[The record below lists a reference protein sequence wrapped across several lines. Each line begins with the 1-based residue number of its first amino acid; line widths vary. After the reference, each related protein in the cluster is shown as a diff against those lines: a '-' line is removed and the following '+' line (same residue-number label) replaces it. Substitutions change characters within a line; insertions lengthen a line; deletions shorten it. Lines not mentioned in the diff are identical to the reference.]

1 MSENIHILN
10 DVLCLE
16 EAIKFDLGKVIQAID
31 IDNKRSSF
39 LEMLLENYKE
49 NRFNVNIGL
58 FMLYTQIVPLELLSA
73 RKCSQ
78 NKKKLDYKFSFIFK

>member
-49 NRFNVNIGL
+49 NRFNVNIGI

-78 NKKKLDYKFSFIFK
+78 NKKKTRL